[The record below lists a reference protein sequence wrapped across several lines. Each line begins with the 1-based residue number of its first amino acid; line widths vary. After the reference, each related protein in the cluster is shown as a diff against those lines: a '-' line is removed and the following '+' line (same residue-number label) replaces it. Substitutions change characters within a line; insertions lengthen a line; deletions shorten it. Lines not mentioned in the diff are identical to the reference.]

1 MQTLWRRQRWWLTP
15 TLLIAPAIALFFTV
29 ILLSAV
35 RSVWISFHEWDGFG
49 PMVWIGLGNYIE
61 LYNDPQFYVSLKN
74 NLIWLVMF
82 MAAPPF
88 GFAIALLVNQKIAG
102 MRFLKSLFFIPLVL
116 ASVTVGV
123 VFTWVYTPE
132 FGLLA
137 LIFRAFGAVA
147 PAVLSDEHFVTFA
160 IVIAALWPQ
169 ITFCMVLYLAGLNNL
184 SEELIGAGRVDGARG
199 WNMLRHIVLP
209 QLTQVTFIAIAVTV
223 VGALRSFDMISVM
236 TAGGPFGS
244 SSVLAYQMYEQ
255 SIFSY
260 RFGYG
265 AAIASVLFVIMA
277 VFIAWY
283 LTHIIRSE
291 ERGG

>member
-1 MQTLWRRQRWWLTP
+1 MLMLWRRQRWWLTP
-15 TLLIAPAIALFFTV
+15 TLLIAPAIVLFFTV
-29 ILLSAV
+29 ILLSAL
-35 RSVWISFHEWDGFG
+35 RSLWISLHDWDGFG
-49 PMVWIGLGNYIE
+49 PMVWIGFGNYVE
-61 LYNDPQFYVSLKN
+61 LYNDPTFYVSLKN

-82 MAAPPF
+82 MTAPPL
-88 GFAIALLVNQKIAG
+88 GLAIALLVNQKIRG

-137 LIFRAFGAVA
+137 LIFRAFGATA

-169 ITFCMVLYLAGLNNL
+169 VTFCMVLYLAGLNNL

-223 VGALRSFDMISVM
+223 VGALRSFDMVSVM
-236 TAGGPFGS
+236 TNGGPFGS
-244 SSVLAYQMYEQ
+244 SSVLAYQMFEQ

-277 VFIAWY
+277 VFIVWY
-283 LTHIIRSE
+283 LSRIIHTE

>member
-1 MQTLWRRQRWWLTP
+1 MTLLWRHHRWWLTP
-15 TLLIAPAIALFFTV
+15 VLLILPAAVLFSVV
-29 ILLSAV
+29 ILWSAV
-35 RSVWISFHEWDGFG
+35 DSLWISLHDWDGFS
-49 PMVWIGLGNYIE
+49 PMVWIGLGNYVE
-61 LYNDPQFYVSLKN
+61 LFSDPQFYVSLKN

-82 MAAPPF
+82 MAAPPL
-88 GFAIALLVNQKIAG
+88 GLAIALLVNQKIRG
-102 MRFLKSLFFIPLVL
+102 MRLMKSLFFIPLVL
-116 ASVTVGV
+116 ASVAVGV
-123 VFTWVYTPE
+123 VFTWVYTPQI
-132 FGLLA
+132 GLLA
-137 LIFRAFGAVA
+137 VVFSAFGATA

-169 ITFCMVLYLAGLNNL
+169 IAFCMVLYLAGLNNL

-223 VGALRSFDMISVM
+223 VGALRSFDMVSVM
-236 TAGGPFGS
+236 TQGGPFGS
-244 SSVLAYQMYEQ
+244 SDVLAYQMYEQ

-277 VFIAWY
+277 VFIVWY
-283 LTHIIRSE
+283 LTRIIRLE
-291 ERGG
+291 ERGA

>member
-1 MQTLWRRQRWWLTP
+1 MLMLWRRQRWWLTP
-15 TLLIAPAIALFFTV
+15 TLLIAPAILLFFTV

-35 RSVWISFHEWDGFG
+35 RSLWISLHDWDGFG
-49 PMVWIGLGNYIE
+49 PMVWIGFGNYVE

-82 MAAPPF
+82 MAAPPT
-88 GFAIALLVNQKIAG
+88 GLAIALLVNQKIRG

-137 LIFRAFGAVA
+137 LIFRAFGATA

-199 WNMLRHIVLP
+199 WNMLWHIVLP

-223 VGALRSFDMISVM
+223 VGALRSFDMVSVM
-236 TAGGPFGS
+236 TNGGPFGS
-244 SSVLAYQMYEQ
+244 SSVLAYQMFEQ

-277 VFIAWY
+277 AFIVWY
-283 LTHIIRSE
+283 LSRIIHTE

>member
-1 MQTLWRRQRWWLTP
+1 MFTLWRRQRWWLTP
-15 TLLIAPAIALFFTV
+15 VLLISPAIILFSIV
-29 ILLSAV
+29 ILFSAL
-35 RSVWISFHEWDGFG
+35 RSLWISLHDWDGMG
-49 PMVWIGLGNYIE
+49 PMTWVGFGNYVE
-61 LYNDPQFYVSLKN
+61 LYSDPQFYTSLKN

-82 MAAPPF
+82 MAAPPL
-88 GFAIALLVNQKIAG
+88 GLAIALLVNQKIRG
-102 MRFLKSLFFIPLVL
+102 MRLLKSLFFIPLVL

-137 LIFRAFGAVA
+137 LIFKAFGATA
-147 PAVLSDEHFVTFA
+147 PAVLSDEHFVTVA

-169 ITFCMVLYLAGLNNL
+169 VTFCMVLYLAGLNNL

-209 QLTQVTFIAIAVTV
+209 QLTQVTFIAIAVTI
-223 VGALRSFDMISVM
+223 VGALRSFDMVSVM
-236 TAGGPFGS
+236 TQGGPFGS
-244 SSVLAYQMYEQ
+244 SQVLAYQMFEQ

-260 RFGYG
+260 RLGYG

-277 VFIAWY
+277 VFIVWY
-283 LTHIIRSE
+283 LFQIIRTE

>member
-15 TLLIAPAIALFFTV
+15 TLLIAPAIVLFFTV

-35 RSVWISFHEWDGFG
+35 RSLWISLHDWDGFG
-49 PMVWIGLGNYIE
+49 PMVWIGFGNYVE

-82 MAAPPF
+82 MTAPPL
-88 GFAIALLVNQKIAG
+88 GLAIALLVNQKIRG
-102 MRFLKSLFFIPLVL
+102 VRFLKSLFFIPLVL

-137 LIFRAFGAVA
+137 LIFRAFGATA

-169 ITFCMVLYLAGLNNL
+169 VTFCMVLYLAGLNNL

-223 VGALRSFDMISVM
+223 VGALRSFDMVSVM
-236 TAGGPFGS
+236 TNGGPFGS
-244 SSVLAYQMYEQ
+244 SSVLAYQMFEQ

-277 VFIAWY
+277 VFIVWY
-283 LTHIIRSE
+283 LSRIIHTE

>member
-1 MQTLWRRQRWWLTP
+1 MLMLWRRQRWWLTP
-15 TLLIAPAIALFFTV
+15 TLLIAPAIVLFFTV

-35 RSVWISFHEWDGFG
+35 RSLWISLHDWDGFG
-49 PMVWIGLGNYIE
+49 PMVWIGFGNYVE

-82 MAAPPF
+82 MTAPPL
-88 GFAIALLVNQKIAG
+88 GLAIALLVNQKIRG

-137 LIFRAFGAVA
+137 LIFRAFGATA

-169 ITFCMVLYLAGLNNL
+169 VTFCMVLYLAGLNNL

-223 VGALRSFDMISVM
+223 VGALRSFDMVSVM
-236 TAGGPFGS
+236 TNGGPFGS
-244 SSVLAYQMYEQ
+244 SSVLAYQMFEQ

-277 VFIAWY
+277 VFIVWY
-283 LTHIIRSE
+283 LSRIIHTE

>member
-1 MQTLWRRQRWWLTP
+1 MTNLWRRHRWWLTP
-15 TLLIAPAIALFFTV
+15 TLLIMPAAILFSVV
-29 ILLSAV
+29 ILAS
-35 RSVWISFHEWDGFG
+35 SVQSLWISLHEWDGFG
-49 PMVWIGLGNYIE
+49 PMSWIGFSNYRE
-61 LYNDPQFYVSLKN
+61 LINDPQFYVSLKN
-74 NLIWLVMF
+74 NVIWLVMF
-82 MAAPPF
+82 MLAPPL
-88 GFAIALLVNQKIAG
+88 GLAIALLVNQKIRG

-116 ASVTVGV
+116 ASVAVGV
-123 VFTWVYTPE
+123 VFSWVYTPQ

-137 LIFRAFGAVA
+137 LIFRFFGATA

-169 ITFCMVLYLAGLNNL
+169 TAFCMVLYLAGLNNL
-184 SEELIGAGRVDGARG
+184 SEDLIGAGRVDGAKG

-236 TAGGPFGS
+236 TSGGPFGS
-244 SSVLAYQMYEQ
+244 SSVLAYQMFEQ

-277 VFIAWY
+277 VFIVWY
-283 LTHIIRSE
+283 LTRIIRAE
-291 ERGG
+291 ERGA

>member
-1 MQTLWRRQRWWLTP
+1 MLILWRRQRWWLTP
-15 TLLIAPAIALFFTV
+15 TLLIAPAIILFFTV
-29 ILLSAV
+29 ILLSAA
-35 RSVWISFHEWDGFG
+35 RSLWISLHDWDGMG
-49 PMVWIGLGNYIE
+49 PMTWIGFGNYVE
-61 LYNDPQFYVSLKN
+61 LYSDPQFYTSLKN

-82 MAAPPF
+82 MAAPPL
-88 GFAIALLVNQKIAG
+88 GLAIALLVNQKIRG

-137 LIFRAFGAVA
+137 LIFKAFGAVA

-169 ITFCMVLYLAGLNNL
+169 VTFCMVLYLAGLNNL

-199 WNMLRHIVLP
+199 WSMLWHIVLP
-209 QLTQVTFIAIAVTV
+209 QLTQVSFIAIAVTV
-223 VGALRSFDMISVM
+223 VGALRSFDMVSVM
-236 TAGGPFGS
+236 TRGGPFGS
-244 SSVLAYQMYEQ
+244 SSVLAYQMFEQ

-265 AAIASVLFVIMA
+265 AAIASILFLIMA
-277 VFIAWY
+277 AFIVWY
-283 LTHIIRSE
+283 LSRIIRTE

>member
-1 MQTLWRRQRWWLTP
+1 MLMLWRRQRWWLTP
-15 TLLIAPAIALFFTV
+15 TLLIAPAIVLFFTV

-35 RSVWISFHEWDGFG
+35 RSLWISLHDWDGFG
-49 PMVWIGLGNYIE
+49 PMVWIGFGNYVE

-82 MAAPPF
+82 MTAPPL
-88 GFAIALLVNQKIAG
+88 GLAIALLVNQKIRG

-137 LIFRAFGAVA
+137 LIFRAFGATA

-169 ITFCMVLYLAGLNNL
+169 VTFCMVLYLAGLNNL

-223 VGALRSFDMISVM
+223 VGALRSFDMVSVM
-236 TAGGPFGS
+236 TNGGPFGS
-244 SSVLAYQMYEQ
+244 SSVLAYQMFEQ
-255 SIFSY
+255 STFSY

-277 VFIAWY
+277 VFIVWY
-283 LTHIIRSE
+283 LSRIIHTE

>member
-1 MQTLWRRQRWWLTP
+1 MTVFWRHHRWWLSP
-15 TLLIAPAIALFFTV
+15 VMLILPAAVLFTV
-29 ILLSAV
+29 VILAS
-35 RSVWISFHEWDGFG
+35 SVQSLWISLHDWDGFG
-49 PMVWIGLGNYIE
+49 PMVWIGFDNYRE

-74 NLIWLVMF
+74 NIIWLVMF
-82 MAAPPF
+82 MLAPPL
-88 GFAIALLVNQKIAG
+88 GLAIALLVNQKIRG

-116 ASVTVGV
+116 ASVAVGV
-123 VFTWVYTPE
+123 VFSWVYTPE
-132 FGLLA
+132 FGLLS
-137 LIFRAFGAVA
+137 LIFRFFGATA

-169 ITFCMVLYLAGLNNL
+169 TAFCMVLYLAGLNNL
-184 SEELIGAGRVDGARG
+184 NEEIIGAGRVDGARG
-199 WNMLRHIVLP
+199 VHMLRHIILP

-236 TAGGPFGS
+236 TSGGPFGS
-244 SSVLAYQMYEQ
+244 SSVLAYQMFEQ

-265 AAIASVLFVIMA
+265 AAIASVLFAIMI

-283 LTHIIRSE
+283 LTRIIRVE
-291 ERGG
+291 ERGA

>member
-1 MQTLWRRQRWWLTP
+1 MTLLWRHHRWWLTP
-15 TLLIAPAIALFFTV
+15 VLLISPAAMLFSVV
-29 ILLSAV
+29 ILWSAIE
-35 RSVWISFHEWDGFG
+35 SLWISLHDWDGFS
-49 PMVWIGLGNYIE
+49 PMVWIGFGNYIE
-61 LYNDPQFYVSLKN
+61 LFSDPQFYVSLKN

-82 MAAPPF
+82 MAAPPL
-88 GFAIALLVNQKIAG
+88 GLAIALLVNQKIRG
-102 MRFLKSLFFIPLVL
+102 MRLMKSLFFIPLVL
-116 ASVTVGV
+116 ASVAVGV
-123 VFTWVYTPE
+123 VFTWVYTPQI
-132 FGLLA
+132 GLLA
-137 LIFRAFGAVA
+137 LVFSAFGATA

-169 ITFCMVLYLAGLNNL
+169 IAFCMVLYLAGLNNL

-223 VGALRSFDMISVM
+223 VGALRSFDMVSVM
-236 TAGGPFGS
+236 TQGGPFGS
-244 SSVLAYQMYEQ
+244 SDVLAYQMYEQ

-277 VFIAWY
+277 AFIVWY
-283 LTHIIRSE
+283 LTRIIRIE
-291 ERGG
+291 ERGA

>member
-1 MQTLWRRQRWWLTP
+1 MLMLWRRQRWWLTP
-15 TLLIAPAIALFFTV
+15 TLLIAPAIILFFTV

-35 RSVWISFHEWDGFG
+35 RSLWISLHDWDGMG
-49 PMVWIGLGNYIE
+49 PMTWIGFGNYLE
-61 LYNDPQFYVSLKN
+61 LYNDPQFYTSLKN

-82 MAAPPF
+82 MAAPPL
-88 GFAIALLVNQKIAG
+88 GLAIALLVNQKIRG

-137 LIFRAFGAVA
+137 LIFKAFGAVA

-169 ITFCMVLYLAGLNNL
+169 VTFCMVLYLAGLNNL

-199 WNMLRHIVLP
+199 WNMLWHIVLP
-209 QLTQVTFIAIAVTV
+209 QLTQVSFIAIAVTV
-223 VGALRSFDMISVM
+223 VGALRSFDMVSVM
-236 TAGGPFGS
+236 TRGGPFGS
-244 SSVLAYQMYEQ
+244 SSVLAYQMFEQ

-265 AAIASVLFVIMA
+265 AAIASILFLIMA
-277 VFIAWY
+277 AFIVWY
-283 LTHIIRSE
+283 LSRIIRTE

>member
-1 MQTLWRRQRWWLTP
+1 MKTLWRRHRWWLTP
-15 TLLIAPAIALFFTV
+15 TLLIMPAAILFSVV
-29 ILLSAV
+29 ILAS
-35 RSVWISFHEWDGFG
+35 SVESLWISLHEWDGFG
-49 PMVWIGLGNYIE
+49 PMIWIGFDNYRE
-61 LYNDPQFYVSLKN
+61 LFNDPQFYVSLKN

-82 MAAPPF
+82 MLAPPL
-88 GFAIALLVNQKIAG
+88 GLAIALLVNQKIRG

-116 ASVTVGV
+116 ASVAVGV
-123 VFTWVYTPE
+123 VFSWVYTPQ

-137 LIFRAFGAVA
+137 IIFRFFGATA

-160 IVIAALWPQ
+160 VVTAALWPQ
-169 ITFCMVLYLAGLNNL
+169 TAFCMVLYLAGLNNL
-184 SEELIGAGRVDGARG
+184 SEDLIGAGRVDGAKG

-223 VGALRSFDMISVM
+223 VGALRSFDIISVM
-236 TAGGPFGS
+236 TSGGPFGS
-244 SSVLAYQMYEQ
+244 SSVLAYQMFEQ

-277 VFIAWY
+277 VFIFWY
-283 LTHIIRSE
+283 LSRIIRAE
-291 ERGG
+291 ERGA

>member
-1 MQTLWRRQRWWLTP
+1 MLMLWRRQRWWLTP
-15 TLLIAPAIALFFTV
+15 TMLIAPAIILFFTV

-35 RSVWISFHEWDGFG
+35 RSLWISLHDWDGMG
-49 PMVWIGLGNYIE
+49 PMTWIGFGNYVE
-61 LYNDPQFYVSLKN
+61 LYNDPQFYTSLKN
-74 NLIWLVMF
+74 NLIWLIMF
-82 MAAPPF
+82 MAAPPL
-88 GFAIALLVNQKIAG
+88 GLAIALLVNQKIRG

-137 LIFRAFGAVA
+137 LVFKAFGATA

-184 SEELIGAGRVDGARG
+184 SEELIGAGRVDGAKG
-199 WNMLRHIVLP
+199 WNMLWHIVLP

-223 VGALRSFDMISVM
+223 VGALRSFDMVSVM
-236 TAGGPFGS
+236 TRGGPFGS
-244 SSVLAYQMYEQ
+244 SSVLAYQMFEQ

-265 AAIASVLFVIMA
+265 AAIASVLFVIMGL
-277 VFIAWY
+277 FIVWY
-283 LTHIIRSE
+283 LSRIIRTE

>member
-1 MQTLWRRQRWWLTP
+1 MLMLWRRQRWWLTP
-15 TLLIAPAIALFFTV
+15 TLLIAPAILLFFTV

-35 RSVWISFHEWDGFG
+35 RSLWISLHDWDGMG
-49 PMVWIGLGNYIE
+49 PMTWIGFGNYVE
-61 LYNDPQFYVSLKN
+61 LYNDPQFYTSLKN
-74 NLIWLVMF
+74 NLIWLIMF
-82 MAAPPF
+82 MAAPPL
-88 GFAIALLVNQKIAG
+88 GLAIALLVNQKIRG

-137 LIFRAFGAVA
+137 LIFKAFGATA

-169 ITFCMVLYLAGLNNL
+169 VTFCMVLYLAGLNNL

-199 WNMLRHIVLP
+199 WNMLWHIVLP

-223 VGALRSFDMISVM
+223 VGALRSFDMVSVM
-236 TAGGPFGS
+236 TRGGPFGS
-244 SSVLAYQMYEQ
+244 SSVLAYQMFEQ

-265 AAIASVLFVIMA
+265 AAIASVLFVIMGA
-277 VFIAWY
+277 FIIWY
-283 LTHIIRSE
+283 LSRIVRTE

>member
-1 MQTLWRRQRWWLTP
+1 MTLLWRHHRWWLTP
-15 TLLIAPAIALFFTV
+15 VLLILPAAVLFSVV
-29 ILLSAV
+29 ILWSAV
-35 RSVWISFHEWDGFG
+35 DSLWISLHDWDGFS
-49 PMVWIGLGNYIE
+49 PMVWIGFGNYVE
-61 LYNDPQFYVSLKN
+61 LFSDPQFYVSLKN

-82 MAAPPF
+82 MAAPPL
-88 GFAIALLVNQKIAG
+88 GLAIALLVNQKIRG
-102 MRFLKSLFFIPLVL
+102 MRLMKSLFFIPLVL
-116 ASVTVGV
+116 ASVAVGV
-123 VFTWVYTPE
+123 VFTWVYTPQI
-132 FGLLA
+132 GLLA
-137 LIFRAFGAVA
+137 VVFSAFGATA

-169 ITFCMVLYLAGLNNL
+169 IAFCMVLYLAGLNNL

-223 VGALRSFDMISVM
+223 VGALRSFDMVSVM
-236 TAGGPFGS
+236 TQGGPFGS
-244 SSVLAYQMYEQ
+244 SDVLAYQMYEQ

-277 VFIAWY
+277 VFIVWY
-283 LTHIIRSE
+283 LTRIIRIE
-291 ERGG
+291 ERGA

>member
-1 MQTLWRRQRWWLTP
+1 MTNLWRRHRWWLTP
-15 TLLIAPAIALFFTV
+15 TLLIMPAAILFSVV
-29 ILLSAV
+29 ILAS
-35 RSVWISFHEWDGFG
+35 SVQSLWISLHEWDGFG
-49 PMVWIGLGNYIE
+49 PMTWIGFDNYRE
-61 LYNDPQFYVSLKN
+61 LFNDPQFYVSLKN
-74 NLIWLVMF
+74 NVIWLVMF
-82 MAAPPF
+82 MLAPPL
-88 GFAIALLVNQKIAG
+88 GLAIALLVNQKIRG

-116 ASVTVGV
+116 ASVAVGV
-123 VFTWVYTPE
+123 VFSWVYTPQ

-137 LIFRAFGAVA
+137 LIFRFFGATA

-169 ITFCMVLYLAGLNNL
+169 TAFCMVLYLAGLNNL
-184 SEELIGAGRVDGARG
+184 SEDLIGAGRVDGAKG

-236 TAGGPFGS
+236 TSGGPFGS
-244 SSVLAYQMYEQ
+244 SSVLAYQMFEQ

-277 VFIAWY
+277 VFIVWY
-283 LTHIIRSE
+283 LTRIIRAE
-291 ERGG
+291 ERGA